1 MATRRATSKTRG
13 QEPVAD
19 APAEQPDAD
28 AAAARSAEARRPAMK
43 KIMIHHVSRIEGHA
57 RITIKLDDAGQ
68 VIDTQ
73 FHVTQLR
80 GFEKFIE
87 GRPYYE
93 MPSITSRIC
102 GICPV
107 SHLLAS
113 SKACDA
119 IMAVRIPDAAAKLR
133 ELIHCAQFVQSHALS
148 FFHLSAPDLLLGMD
162 SDPAKRNVAGLLAEH
177 PDALRDGIALRKFGQ
192 QTIERLAKERI
203 HPSWIVPG
211 GVNAPLDPDA
221 REMTLAE
228 LPAAMAIVKRTL
240 ALWKNTLDGF
250 PDEIASFSNFPTMYC
265 GLVGP
270 DGSLRLY
277 DGNLRFVGPDGSI
290 VADQVKPDDYASY
303 IGEATL
309 PDSYLKAPYYKPVGY
324 PDGIYRVGPL
334 ARLNVADRCG
344 TPEADTELEE
354 YRQRLG
360 RIVQSGFHYHYARL
374 IEAMYALERMQELLD
389 DPAILATKARA
400 HAGVNNLEGT
410 GIIEAPR
417 GTLIHHYKVDDNGAM
432 TWANLIVATGHN
444 NLAIGRGILQVAKR
458 FVDGN
463 KIQEGA
469 LNRVSALVRAYDP
482 CLSCST
488 HALGMVPLVLELR
501 GPDGQL
507 LDEAGT
513 E

>member
-1 MATRRATSKTRG
+1 
-13 QEPVAD
+13 
-19 APAEQPDAD
+19 
-28 AAAARSAEARRPAMK
+28 MK
-43 KIMIHHVSRIEGHA
+43 KITIQHVTRIEGHA
-57 RITIKLDDAGQ
+57 KITIKLDDAGQ
-68 VIDTQ
+68 VVDTQ
-73 FHVTQLR
+73 FHVTQIR
-80 GFEKFIE
+80 GFEKFVE

-119 IMAVRIPDAAAKLR
+119 IMAVRIPNTAAKLR
-133 ELIHCAQFVQSHALS
+133 ELLHCAQFVQSHALS

-162 SDPAKRNVAGLLAEH
+162 SDPAKRNLVGLLEEN
-177 PDALRDGIALRKFGQ
+177 PDVLHDGIALRKFGQ
-192 QTIERLAKERI
+192 QVIERLGKERI
-203 HPSWIVPG
+203 HPSWSVPG
-211 GVNAPLDPDA
+211 GVNAQFDPHA
-221 REMTLAE
+221 REKTIAE

-240 ALWKNTLDGF
+240 ALWKTTLDDF
-250 PDEIASFSNFPTMYC
+250 PNEIESFANFPTMYC

-277 DGNLRFVGPDGSI
+277 DGNLRFVGPDGSV
-290 VADQVKPDDYASY
+290 VADQVKPDDYATY

-309 PDSYLKAPYYKPVGY
+309 PYSYMKAPYYKPAGY

-334 ARLNVADRCG
+334 ARLNVVDRCG

-354 YRQRLG
+354 YRHRLG

-374 IEAMYALERMQELLD
+374 IEALYALERMRELLD
-389 DPAILATKARA
+389 DPAILGTKVRA

-410 GIIEAPR
+410 GVIEAPR
-417 GTLIHHYKVDDNGAM
+417 GTLIHHYKVDDNGAI

-444 NLAIGRGILQVAKR
+444 NLAISRGILQVAKR

-463 KIQEGA
+463 RIQEGA
-469 LNRVSALVRAYDP
+469 LNRVSAVIRAYDP
-482 CLSCST
+482 CLSCAS
-488 HALGMVPLVLELR
+488 HAMGVVPMVLQLL

-507 LDEAGT
+507 LDEVG
-513 E
+513 

>member
-1 MATRRATSKTRG
+1 MTTKKTT
-13 QEPVAD
+13 PA
-19 APAEQPDAD
+19 APTP
-28 AAAARSAEARRPAMK
+28 AAAEPEATKPAMK
-43 KIMIHHVSRIEGHA
+43 KITIPHVSRIEGHA
-57 RITIKLDDAGQ
+57 RITIHLDDAGQ
-68 VIDTQ
+68 VSGAQ
-73 FHVTQLR
+73 FHVTQIR
-80 GFEKFIE
+80 GFEKFVE

-93 MPSITSRIC
+93 MPSITARIC

-119 IMAVRIPDAAAKLR
+119 IMAVSIPETAAKLR
-133 ELIHCAQFVQSHALS
+133 ELLHCAQFVQSHALS
-148 FFHLSAPDLLLGMD
+148 FFYLSAPDLLLGMD
-162 SDPAKRNVAGLLAEH
+162 SDPAKRNVAGLLESH
-177 PDALRDGIALRKFGQ
+177 PDALKDGVALRKFGQ
-192 QTIERLAKERI
+192 QLIERLGKERI
-203 HPSWIVPG
+203 HSSWSVPG
-211 GVNAPLDPDA
+211 GVNLQFDPNA

-228 LPAAMAIVKRTL
+228 WPAAMAILKRTL
-240 ALWKNTLDGF
+240 AMWKGTLDSF
-250 PDEIASFSNFPTMYC
+250 PDEIDSFSNFPTMYC

-277 DGNLRFVGPDGSI
+277 DGNLRFVGSDGAM
-290 VADQVKPDDYASY
+290 VADQVKPADYATY
-303 IGEATL
+303 IGEAAL
-309 PDSYLKAPYYKPVGY
+309 SDSYLKAPYYKPAGF

-344 TPEADTELEE
+344 TPDADVELAE

-374 IEAMYALERMQELLD
+374 IEVMYALERMKELLD
-389 DPAILATKARA
+389 DPAILGTKVRA
-400 HAGVNNLEGT
+400 QGGVNNLEGV
-410 GIIEAPR
+410 GMIEAPR

-444 NLAIGRGILQVAKR
+444 NLAIGRGVAQVAKR

-469 LNRVSALVRAYDP
+469 LNRVSALIRAYDP

-488 HALGMVPLVLELR
+488 HAVGVVPMVLQLV
-501 GPDGQL
+501 GADGEV
-507 LDEAGT
+507 LDELG
-513 E
+513 

>member
-1 MATRRATSKTRG
+1 MATKKA
-13 QEPVAD
+13 
-19 APAEQPDAD
+19 APAAVEPAAQP
-28 AAAARSAEARRPAMK
+28 AEAAKPMR
-43 KIMIHHVSRIEGHA
+43 KITIPHVSRIEGHA
-57 RITIKLDDAGQ
+57 KITIKLDAAGQ
-68 VIDTQ
+68 VAGAQ
-73 FHVTQLR
+73 FHVTQVR
-80 GFEKFIE
+80 GFEKFTE

-107 SHLLAS
+107 SHELAS
-113 SKACDA
+113 SKACDS
-119 IMAVRIPDAAAKLR
+119 IMAVRIPDRATKLR
-133 ELIHCAQFVQSHALS
+133 ELLHMAQFVQSHALS

-162 SDPAKRNVAGLLAEH
+162 FDPARRNVAGLLEEA

-192 QTIERLAKERI
+192 TVIERLAKERV
-203 HPSWIVPG
+203 HPSWVVPG
-211 GVNAPLDPDA
+211 GVNAPLDPAA
-221 REMTLAE
+221 REKTLAE

-240 ALWKNTLDGF
+240 ELWKKTLDGF
-250 PDEIASFSNFPTMYC
+250 PAEIESFSNFPTSYC

-277 DGNLRFVGPDGSI
+277 DGNLRFVGPDGAI
-290 VADQVKPDDYASY
+290 VADQVKPEDYAAY

-309 PDSYLKAPYYKPVGY
+309 PDSYLKAPYYKPVGF
-324 PDGIYRVGPL
+324 PDGIYRVGPM

-344 TPEADTELEE
+344 TALADAELAE
-354 YRQRLG
+354 YRERLG
-360 RIVQSGFHYHYARL
+360 VGRARPVVQSGFHYHYARL
-374 IEAMYALERMQELLD
+374 IEATYGLERMQQLLD
-389 DPAILATKARA
+389 DPAILGAKFRA
-400 HAGVNNLEGT
+400 HAGVNELEGI

-417 GTLIHHYKVDDNGAM
+417 GTLIHHYKVNDDGAM

-444 NLAIGRGILQVAKR
+444 NLAMGRGVLQVAKR

-488 HALGMVPLVLELR
+488 HAIGMVPMILELR
-501 GPDGQL
+501 DADGDL
-507 LDEAGT
+507 VDT
-513 E
+513 VRTK

>member
-1 MATRRATSKTRG
+1 
-13 QEPVAD
+13 
-19 APAEQPDAD
+19 
-28 AAAARSAEARRPAMK
+28 MK
-43 KIMIHHVSRIEGHA
+43 KITIHHVTRIEGHA
-57 RITIKLDDAGQ
+57 RITIKLDDAGN
-68 VIDTQ
+68 VSDAQ
-73 FHVTQLR
+73 FHVTQIR
-80 GFEKFIE
+80 GFEKFVE

-93 MPSITSRIC
+93 MPSITARIC

-119 IMAVRIPDAAAKLR
+119 IMAVRIPASAAKLR
-133 ELIHCAQFVQSHALS
+133 ELLHMAQFVQSHALS
-148 FFHLSAPDLLLGMD
+148 FFHLSAPDLLLGLD
-162 SDPAKRNVAGLLAEH
+162 SDPAKRNVAGLLESH

-192 QTIERLAKERI
+192 QVIERLGKERI
-203 HPSWIVPG
+203 HPSWTVPG
-211 GVNAPLDPDA
+211 GVNTPMDPAA
-221 REMTLAE
+221 REKTLAE
-228 LPAAMAIVKRTL
+228 LPAAMAILKRTL
-240 ALWKNTLDGF
+240 ALWKNTVDSF
-250 PDEIASFSNFPTMYC
+250 PNEIESFSNFPTMYC

-277 DGNLRFVGPDGSI
+277 DGNLRFIGPDGAI
-290 VADQVKPDDYASY
+290 VADQVKPDDYAIY
-303 IGEATL
+303 IGEAALT
-309 PDSYLKAPYYKPVGY
+309 DSYLKAPFYKPLGLA
-324 PDGIYRVGPL
+324 DGIYRVGPL

-344 TPEADTELEE
+344 TPEADVELAE

-389 DPAILATKARA
+389 DPAILGTKVRA
-400 HAGVNNLEGT
+400 HAGVNNLEGI
-410 GIIEAPR
+410 GVIEAPR
-417 GTLIHHYKVDDNGAM
+417 GTLIHHYRVNDDGAM

-444 NLAIGRGILQVAKR
+444 NLAIGRGITQVAKR

-488 HALGMVPLVLELR
+488 HAQGTVPMVLQLV
-501 GPDGQL
+501 GPDGEL
-507 LDEAGT
+507 LDELRA